1 MMHNA
6 VMELSPR
13 SGTELEAVLA
23 RLVRLFRQLATP
35 GRLSLS
41 ALSVLARLERDGP
54 QRLTELAIS
63 ERISQPGM
71 SQLVGRLERDGL
83 VGRSASSE
91 DRRGVLVR
99 LTDAGREL
107 VGRRRVARATAL
119 RRLLDRLDPGDRTT
133 IENALPA
140 LTRLVEAADPHE
152 HGSTTG

>member
-1 MMHNA
+1 
-6 VMELSPR
+6 MELSLR

-23 RLVRLFRQLATP
+23 RLARLFRQLATP
-35 GRLSLS
+35 GDLSLS

-91 DRRGVLVR
+91 DRRGVLVG

-119 RRLLDRLDPGDRTT
+119 RRLLDRLDPSDRTT

-140 LTRLVEAADPHE
+140 LSRLVEAADPHE
-152 HGSTTG
+152 HGNTTG